1 MTAQAAS
8 REGILKLPARLRRD
22 LILLIVIK
30 LAMLSLLYVLFFA
43 PSHHAEIDMASHISD
58 QRQN

>member
-43 PSHHAEIDMASHISD
+43 PSHHTGIDMASHISD
-58 QRQN
+58 QRRN